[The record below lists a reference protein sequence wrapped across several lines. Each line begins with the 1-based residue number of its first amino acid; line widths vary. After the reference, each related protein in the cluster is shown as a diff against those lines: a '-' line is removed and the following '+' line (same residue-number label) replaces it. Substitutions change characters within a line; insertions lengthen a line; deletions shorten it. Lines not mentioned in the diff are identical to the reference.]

1 MNPRYSRYYTF
12 IRPITKNKYVK
23 TYSSLSFSLI
33 AIMIFGIFAIK
44 PTVETILVL
53 QTNIQQ
59 QQQID
64 NSLLQKEQDLSNATK
79 NLNKID
85 PAVRQ
90 DIDNLLP
97 SKTDI
102 TTLAS
107 NIGVIVQSHDATVS
121 GLQFQSTDL
130 NGQPPKI
137 SATPVIKEISF
148 TLNIAGDYSKLLE
161 ALDSLI
167 RAPRLISVDSVNINE
182 TAENTLVMSIS
193 ARSFFLQNK

>member
-12 IRPITKNKYVK
+12 IRPITKNKYIK

-59 QQQID
+59 QQQVD
-64 NSLLQKEQDLSNATK
+64 NSLLQKEQDLTK
-79 NLNKID
+79 ASENLKKID
-85 PAVRQ
+85 PAIRQ

-102 TTLAS
+102 TTLAG
-107 NIGVIVQSHDATVS
+107 NIGAIVQSHDATVS

-130 NGQPPKI
+130 NGQPSKI
-137 SATPVIKEISF
+137 SATPVVKEISF
-148 TLNIAGDYSKLLE
+148 TLNISGEYSKLIE
-161 ALDSLI
+161 TLDSLI
-167 RAPRLISVDSVNINE
+167 RAPRLISIDNVNINSS
-182 TAENTLVMSIS
+182 ADNTLVMSIS